1 MTFIISLIATGFACP
16 AQSQSPILPNG
27 VEFVGDTNTL
37 APGSAYNVTVQ
48 ITIDGAGLKSEGV
61 RVYFLSSND
70 SVISAPMGTYVLT
83 DPTGKA
89 TYSFT
94 TGNAT
99 GSVTLT
105 ATALNANSGVS
116 AKRTFSIGSYGTITG
131 YTVDQ
136 AGASIGDASVT
147 LYLSNGTGKG
157 SQVQAA
163 NNPQVS
169 SSDGSYRFDKVPV
182 GTYYLEALKG
192 NGSGSS
198 INNIVEGSQ
207 PINIRIYGYNVTPP
221 VSPTASPSA
230 NASVTPSAEPTPT
243 EAPSVTPTAAPTT
256 APTATPEPANDQQ
269 AIGTIVAGLV
279 IAIII
284 LIGVLLYRLFT
295 KK

>member
-1 MTFIISLIATGFACP
+1 LTFIISLIATGFACP
-16 AQSQSPILPNG
+16 AQSQSQILPNG

-48 ITIDGAGLKSEGV
+48 ITIDGANLKSEGV

-70 SVISAPMGTYVLT
+70 SDISAPMGTYVLT
-83 DPTGKA
+83 DPSGKA
-89 TYSFT
+89 TYIFT
-94 TGNAT
+94 TGNGT
-99 GSVTLT
+99 GNVTLT
-105 ATALNANSGVS
+105 ATALNTNSGIT

-136 AGASIGDASVT
+136 AGASIGNAPVT

-157 SQVQAA
+157 SKVQSA

-182 GTYYLEALKG
+182 GTYYLEAVKG

-198 INNIVEGSQ
+198 ISNIVEGSQ
-207 PINIRIYGYNVTPP
+207 AINIRIYGYNVTPS
-221 VSPTASPSA
+221 VTPTASPSA
-230 NASVTPSAEPTPT
+230 NASVTPSAEPT
-243 EAPSVTPTAAPTT
+243 STPTATPTT
-256 APTATPEPANDQQ
+256 APTATPVPANDQQ

-279 IAIII
+279 IAILI
-284 LIGVLLYRLFT
+284 LIGILLYRLFT

>member
-48 ITIDGAGLKSEGV
+48 ITIDGANLKSEGV

-70 SVISAPMGTYVLT
+70 SDISAPMGTYVLT
-83 DPTGKA
+83 DPSGKA

-94 TGNAT
+94 TGNGT
-99 GSVTLT
+99 GNVTLT
-105 ATALNANSGVS
+105 ATALNANSGVTT
-116 AKRTFSIGSYGTITG
+116 KRTFSIGSYGTITG

-136 AGASIGDASVT
+136 AGASIGNAPVT

-157 SQVQAA
+157 SKVQAA

-182 GTYYLEALKG
+182 GTYYLEAVKG

-207 PINIRIYGYNVTPP
+207 AINIRIYGYNVTPS

-230 NASVTPSAEPTPT
+230 NASVTPSAEPT
-243 EAPSVTPTAAPTT
+243 STPTATPTAVPTT
-256 APTATPEPANDQQ
+256 APTATSEPANDQQ
-269 AIGTIVAGLV
+269 AIGTIIAGLV

-284 LIGVLLYRLFT
+284 LIGILLVRLFT